1 MRNYLKGLYI
11 EIISRCNEKC
21 IYCYNEKNM
30 TDCVMLPYGKTADI
44 ISNAVKMGVEN
55 IAISG
60 GEPFLHPEIKE
71 IISII
76 NENGLTPTIIT
87 NLTLLDVEMSEFL
100 SGKKVNLQ
108 LTLDSGIEE
117 IHELSRGK
125 GTYGKQV
132 RAIGLLKSHGFS
144 DGILLRCNI
153 WGKNCSCENILS
165 VLDFAREYG
174 ISTVNFALAH
184 RTDFFCLTAESEREK
199 EDIINW
205 IESAK
210 KIYPKLDID
219 FPEGKVSWAC
229 PFLVDE
235 EHLDCGLRITA
246 AGNVYPCQ
254 MFDSEEFCIGN
265 IYSNNLEEIIEG
277 DPFRRFLE
285 LMRLRKFF
293 IQKCRECVCQVICYG
308 GCPVKALLDNKNILT
323 VEGTCEKRMY
333 YYKEML
339 KNAVPLK

>member
-87 NLTLLDVEMSEFL
+87 NLTLLDVEMYEFL

-153 WGKNCSCENILS
+153 WGKNCFCENI
-165 VLDFAREYG
+165 
-174 ISTVNFALAH
+174 
-184 RTDFFCLTAESEREK
+184 
-199 EDIINW
+199 
-205 IESAK
+205 
-210 KIYPKLDID
+210 
-219 FPEGKVSWAC
+219 
-229 PFLVDE
+229 
-235 EHLDCGLRITA
+235 
-246 AGNVYPCQ
+246 
-254 MFDSEEFCIGN
+254 
-265 IYSNNLEEIIEG
+265 
-277 DPFRRFLE
+277 
-285 LMRLRKFF
+285 
-293 IQKCRECVCQVICYG
+293 
-308 GCPVKALLDNKNILT
+308 
-323 VEGTCEKRMY
+323 
-333 YYKEML
+333 
-339 KNAVPLK
+339 

>member
-117 IHELSRGK
+117 IHDLSRGK
-125 GTYGKQV
+125 GTFGKQV
-132 RAIGLLKSHGFS
+132 KAIGLLKNIDSAMIFYLGVIS
-144 DGILLRCNI
+144 GKKIVPMKISYPSWILPGNMEFQQL
-153 WGKNCSCENILS
+153 
-165 VLDFAREYG
+165 
-174 ISTVNFALAH
+174 ISPWHIVQIPFALP
-184 RTDFFCLTAESEREK
+184 RKVKERR
-199 EDIINW
+199 
-205 IESAK
+205 
-210 KIYPKLDID
+210 KIL
-219 FPEGKVSWAC
+219 
-229 PFLVDE
+229 
-235 EHLDCGLRITA
+235 
-246 AGNVYPCQ
+246 
-254 MFDSEEFCIGN
+254 
-265 IYSNNLEEIIEG
+265 
-277 DPFRRFLE
+277 
-285 LMRLRKFF
+285 
-293 IQKCRECVCQVICYG
+293 
-308 GCPVKALLDNKNILT
+308 
-323 VEGTCEKRMY
+323 
-333 YYKEML
+333 
-339 KNAVPLK
+339 